1 MSIPKVV
8 MAKRVTT
15 IAKAI
20 ITIHGNC
27 DTYNITPY
35 RKHNHVKV
43 SFWRFNLMPHKETYL
58 TPR

>member
-1 MSIPKVV
+1 MSMPKVV
-8 MAKRVTT
+8 MAKKVTT

-27 DTYNITPY
+27 DTYNTY
-35 RKHNHVKV
+35 RMHNHVRV

-58 TPR
+58 MAR